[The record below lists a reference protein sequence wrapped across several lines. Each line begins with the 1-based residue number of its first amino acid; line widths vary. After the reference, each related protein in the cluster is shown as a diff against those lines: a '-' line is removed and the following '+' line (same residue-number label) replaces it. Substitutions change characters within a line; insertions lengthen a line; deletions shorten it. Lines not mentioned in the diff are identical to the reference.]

1 MCTAVC
7 QRWIKHA
14 TIINNCYP
22 TNPEENS
29 PKSSEL
35 SRLVWYAKSRPAK
48 LTKCGVFLEK
58 RISGDVA
65 KKKKQ
70 DLGISLEIIKTLI
83 RECNEGLNMFS
94 KNVVKIIIATLN
106 TEDIDLVGRAASTFI
121 IFCAHH
127 DGSTLGVDNEF
138 TQNYEELIRLFSKY
152 AERKGDDED
161 IEMRYRSIGLH
172 ALQAVTTSSA
182 NYSQTQLESIVPA
195 ILYNLTDPSIG
206 LEALQKRDSLDHESM
221 PNQRLSI
228 TIEAVTAEANARLA
242 YHCLKQLFNPS
253 KLIHVEWSVQPIF
266 VFLDKNKMWWPESFG
281 ITLVL
286 SILSMLPPQDRY
298 TLVSVI
304 KGQLEYTPEFTP
316 QKATLVEMLSSI
328 LTSPL
333 TLAGL
338 PILEVLDCLLR
349 LVLKL
354 RKADNFID
362 EKGSLKEEINQENME
377 KVDNGTE
384 NKLEKITLQE
394 LYRSIG
400 GLATHIYYNNQIT
413 DIIHHI
419 VKCLCLEQAL
429 PSSGIDNPI
438 TENTPTPEE
447 RKTLLKCLSLVVQ
460 KNQLESLPIE
470 VPVEVFQDSLQ
481 LCLDTDVRVR
491 RAYTSVLVMFLNSEI
506 SKNLRDSAQDCLK
519 HLSKDTIQFLN
530 MIHVSLYHYALLDN
544 AEASD
549 YIALL
554 DILKALLVRF
564 RGEQLVRAVPFLFKL
579 QSDAAELH
587 VDGVRQRALASG
599 ILRYFQDVATMFDLP
614 DLQTYLGKIQDER
627 LSKNQWSLDINPPT
641 PTIDE
646 SDLAPVDL
654 WLDRSAIV
662 AHLVNLKDLGEI
674 VGSNLSEKL
683 MTEWTPEGGFENIKR
698 EVYRIRAAD
707 MADAHRFTSIM
718 AMENGSG
725 ELQKTDKKVTDFQ
738 NALDG
743 QMNDY
748 SSERTSVTSDMESVT
763 IQLSAGLGGTKR
775 KIKEK
780 LSKKR
785 QEVTAFLNTIDPSSS
800 RKIIDPPYLR
810 SMRHQSRT

>member
-22 TNPEENS
+22 TNPEEKS

-48 LTKCGVFLEK
+48 LTKCGVYLEK

-65 KKKKQ
+65 KRRKQ

-94 KNVVKIIIATLN
+94 KNVIKIIIATLN
-106 TEDIDLVGRAASTFI
+106 TEDIDLAGHAASAFI

-138 TQNYEELIRLFSKY
+138 TQNYEELIKQFAMY
-152 AERKGDDED
+152 AARQSNDKD

-182 NYSQTQLESIVPA
+182 SYSKTQLESIVPA
-195 ILYNLTDPSIG
+195 ILYNLTDSSIG
-206 LEALQKRDSLDHESM
+206 LEALQKHDSLDEEAV

-228 TIEAVTAEANARLA
+228 TIEAISAEANARLA

-253 KLIHVEWSVQPIF
+253 KLTHVEWSVQPVF
-266 VFLDKNKMWWPESFG
+266 VFLDKNEMWWPKSFG

-286 SILSMLPPQDRY
+286 CILSMLPPQDRY

-316 QKATLVEMLSSI
+316 QKATLVQMLSSI

-338 PILEVLDCLLR
+338 PILEVLDCLLH

-354 RKADNFID
+354 RKVENFMD
-362 EKGSLKEEINQENME
+362 EKASLKEEIKQENMGNME
-377 KVDNGTE
+377 EVE
-384 NKLEKITLQE
+384 NEREDQLEKITLQE
-394 LYRSIG
+394 LYKSIG

-419 VKCLCLEQAL
+419 VKYLRLEQSTL
-429 PSSGIDNPI
+429 PSSDIDNSI
-438 TENTPTPEE
+438 TEGTPTPEQ
-447 RKTLLKCLSLVVQ
+447 RKTLLRCLSLVVQ
-460 KNQLESLPIE
+460 KNQLESPPVE

-491 RAYTSVLVMFLNSEI
+491 RAYASVLVTFLNGEI
-506 SKNLRDSAQDCLK
+506 SKNLRDSAQECLK

-530 MIHVSLYHYALLDN
+530 MIHVSLYQYALMDN

-579 QSDAAELH
+579 QADATELK
-587 VDGVRQRALASG
+587 VDDVRQRALASG
-599 ILRYFQDVATMFDLP
+599 ILRYFQEVAIMFDLP
-614 DLQTYLGKIQDER
+614 DLQTYLEKIQDER
-627 LSKNQWSLDINPPT
+627 LSKNQWSLDINPRTLTT

-646 SDLAPVDL
+646 SALTPVDL

-662 AHLVNLKDLGEI
+662 SQLVNLKDLNEI

-698 EVYRIRAAD
+698 EVFRIQVAD
-707 MADAHRFTSIM
+707 PQKLTSIM
-718 AMENGSG
+718 VMDNGSG
-725 ELQKTDKKVTDFQ
+725 ELQKIDKKVTDFQ
-738 NALDG
+738 YALDIG
-743 QMNDY
+743 QTND
-748 SSERTSVTSDMESVT
+748 SSEHGTSVTSDMESVT
-763 IQLSAGLGGTKR
+763 TVQLSSGLGGTKR

-780 LSKKR
+780 LR
-785 QEVTAFLNTIDPSSS
+785 NEVAAFLNTIDRAST
-800 RKIIDPPYLR
+800 RQKIIDPPYP
-810 SMRHQSRT
+810 TK